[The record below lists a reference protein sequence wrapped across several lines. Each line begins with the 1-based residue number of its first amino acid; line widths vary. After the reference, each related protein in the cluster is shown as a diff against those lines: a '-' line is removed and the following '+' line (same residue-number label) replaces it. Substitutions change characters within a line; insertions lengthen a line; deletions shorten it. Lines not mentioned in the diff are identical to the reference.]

1 MPGPGFVGPEASGRK
16 SPTATFGRTC
26 WLPARG
32 RFMLAARA
40 GSLGMHHWNQRMSRR
55 FQTILLFGAPGA
67 GKGTQGKILG
77 EIPGFY
83 HLSCGEVFRTL
94 DMSSKIGRTFQEYSS
109 KGKLVPDDVTI
120 AMWHQNMHARTVL
133 SDYKPHV
140 DLLVLDGIP
149 RNVRQAKI
157 LKNHLDVLEII
168 HLVCPDK
175 EEMIKRLRR
184 RALKENR
191 VDDAKEEVIRNRWD
205 VYEKET
211 FPVLEYYPSRIIRE
225 VDATGSPARV
235 LEHILE
241 WVVPVQEVHFN
252 NPITGEKI
260 ANPAKPNGIHPAVVT
275 TGRATRSAG
284 AKGKRAGGSK
294 RGK

>member
-1 MPGPGFVGPEASGRK
+1 MTRY
-16 SPTATFGRTC
+16 
-26 WLPARG
+26 
-32 RFMLAARA
+32 
-40 GSLGMHHWNQRMSRR
+40 
-55 FQTILLFGAPGA
+55 QTILLFGAPGA

-94 DMSSKIGRTFQEYSS
+94 DMTSELGRTFIQYSS
-109 KGKLVPDDVTI
+109 KGLLVPDDVTVK
-120 AMWHQNMHARTVL
+120 MWQTNMHARTVL
-133 SDYKPHV
+133 SEYKPRV

-149 RNVRQAKI
+149 RNVNQAR
-157 LKNHLDVLEII
+157 LLDKHINVLQII

-191 VDDAKEEVIRNRWD
+191 IDDAKEDVIRKRWE
-205 VYEKET
+205 VYEQET
-211 FPVLEYYPSRIIRE
+211 FPVLEHYPKEVVRE

-241 WVVPVQEVHFN
+241 CVVPIQEVHFN
-252 NPITGEKI
+252 NPITGEKVDK
-260 ANPAKPNGIHPAVVT
+260 PASPVDNQA
-275 TGRATRSAG
+275 SAG
-284 AKGKRAGGSK
+284 TSRNGQQAAPTAKKPGKPSK
-294 RGK
+294 RR

>member
-1 MPGPGFVGPEASGRK
+1 MP
-16 SPTATFGRTC
+16 
-26 WLPARG
+26 
-32 RFMLAARA
+32 
-40 GSLGMHHWNQRMSRR
+40 NR

-77 EIPGFY
+77 QVPGFY

-94 DMSSKIGRTFQEYSS
+94 DMTSELGRTFMQFSS
-109 KGKLVPDDVTI
+109 RGLLVPDDVTVK
-120 AMWHQNMHARTVL
+120 MWHQNMHARTVL
-133 SDYKPHV
+133 SDYKPNA

-149 RNVRQAKI
+149 RNVNQAQLLEK
-157 LKNHLDVLEII
+157 HLNVLQII

-191 VDDAKEEVIRNRWD
+191 IDDAKEEVIRKRWE
-205 VYEKET
+205 VYESET
-211 FPVLEYYPSRIIRE
+211 FPVLEYYPRETIRE

-241 WVVPVQEVHFN
+241 CVVPIQEVHFT

-260 ANPAKPNGIHPAVVT
+260 ADPAKSNGVHPAAVSS
-275 TGRATRSAG
+275 RNAASRFAT
-284 AKGKRAGGSK
+284 KDVKPPKR
-294 RGK
+294 R